1 VVLPDRMLNNV
12 ITEIP
17 KIIYLKKR
25 KIMKHKNI
33 IIKLALLMIG
43 FMVVIG
49 IIIKLEL
56 IQSINFNFIRE
67 YIKSYGKFAAVIY
80 AIIFILRTLLIFF
93 PSSIMVFLGGSL
105 FGEKYGFVISMLC
118 IFITASLAF
127 FISRYAGK
135 DIVNKILKGKMRHL
149 DIKAEEH
156 GFKLIF
162 LMRLSIIF
170 PFDIMNYAAGLSK
183 IRYIDFILG
192 TLLGIT
198 PEVISITYISSNIG
212 NPLSL
217 KFKLA
222 LILFIVAVAIPF
234 FFNRKKSDKHIDG
247 IGS

>member
-1 VVLPDRMLNNV
+1 MR
-12 ITEIP
+12 
-17 KIIYLKKR
+17 Y
-25 KIMKHKNI
+25 KNI
-33 IIKLALLMIG
+33 IKLSVLAFVLM
-43 FMVVIG
+43 VAAG
-49 IIIKLEL
+49 IIIKFNLLED
-56 IQSINFNFIRE
+56 INFNHIQD

-80 AIIFILRTLLIFF
+80 AVIFILRTLLIFF

-127 FISRYAGK
+127 LISRYAGK
-135 DIVNKILKGKMRHL
+135 DIVNKILKGKMRQL
-149 DIKAEEH
+149 DMKAEEH

-170 PFDIMNYAAGLSK
+170 PFDIINYAAGLSK

-198 PEVISITYISSNIG
+198 PEVFSITYISSNIG

-222 LILFIVAVAIPF
+222 IVLFIVSVAIPF
-234 FFNRKKSDKHIDG
+234 FFNRRKRVSPRDLSQSK
-247 IGS
+247 